1 MKTENTQHT
10 PGPWKTQR
18 AHSGRIVYKET
29 QRNFETNETRILAF
43 LVRNEAQFP
52 VEDSDANGHLI
63 AAAPDLLSAAIN
75 ALALLAQIDAI
86 CITGKQPAFGVI
98 RELARDAAGPV
109 RVAIARATGKEG
121 AK

>member
-1 MKTENTQHT
+1 MKTESTQHT
-10 PGPWKTQR
+10 PGSWNVQRLTPSAKTWRLLDSQWQI
-18 AHSGRIVYKET
+18 ALFS
-29 QRNFETNETRILAF
+29 FENLPK
-43 LVRNEAQFP
+43 VQ
-52 VEDSDANGHLI
+52 DDANARLI
-63 AAAPDLLSAAIN
+63 AAAPDLLAAAIN